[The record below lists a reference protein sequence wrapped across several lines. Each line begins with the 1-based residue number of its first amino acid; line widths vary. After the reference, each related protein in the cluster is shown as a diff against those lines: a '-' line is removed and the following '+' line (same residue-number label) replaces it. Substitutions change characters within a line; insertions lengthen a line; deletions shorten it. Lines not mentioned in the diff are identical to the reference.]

1 MALSTA
7 VCMEDKVVCVLLL
20 PVKNIRRPQSV
31 LILRGFEGPSVG
43 LVRNMLM
50 PSGVGG
56 TEGMD
61 PDATGDNG
69 E

>member
-1 MALSTA
+1 MAPSTA

-20 PVKNIRRPQSV
+20 PVKNIRRPHSV
-31 LILRGFEGPSVG
+31 LILRGFEGPRVG
-43 LVRNMLM
+43 LIRVMLM

-56 TEGMD
+56 IDGMN
-61 PDATGDNG
+61 PEATGDNG